1 MRAVAAPIT
10 VLFALLLSLTA
21 CAQDSAPAKFKPG
34 MDYQVLPQ
42 AVPQRDDSK
51 IEVTEMFWYGCPHC
65 YHFEPEFEQ
74 WVSKL
79 PADVSLL
86 KIPAIW
92 RPVMDVH
99 ARLYYVAD
107 EMGVLDKMHRPIFTA
122 IAKEHQMFATREGR
136 DWKPDLPAIAKLFN
150 ENGADGAE
158 AAKLMDS
165 FAVSSRVK
173 QGMANQRAYHLGGTP
188 EIVVAGKYR
197 ISTALP
203 GLKGK
208 ANGQELML
216 QVADYLIS
224 KERIERDKRS

>member
-1 MRAVAAPIT
+1 LSKGIT

-21 CAQDSAPAKFKPG
+21 CAQDSGAAKFKPG

-42 AVPQRDDSK
+42 AVPQRDSDK

-65 YHFEPEFEQ
+65 FHFEPEFEQ
-74 WVSKL
+74 WVSNL

-92 RPVMDVH
+92 RPVMDIH

-107 EMGVLDKMHRPIFTA
+107 EMGVLDKMHNPIFTA
-122 IAKEHQMFATREGR
+122 IAKEHQMFATRAGSE
-136 DWKPDLPAIAKLFN
+136 WKPDLAAITKLFN
-150 ENGADGAE
+150 DNGTDGAE
-158 AAKLMDS
+158 AAKRMNS
-165 FAVSSRVK
+165 FAISSRVQ

-197 ISTALP
+197 ISTLLP

-208 ANGQELML
+208 ENGQALML
-216 QVADYLIS
+216 QVADYLIA
-224 KERIERDKRS
+224 KERAARDQQG